1 MSVEGLTHQDED
13 HKVRT
18 FRCKYS
24 ARLLRIAGPKNGVGM
39 FVADILKF
47 HPNLRD
53 NDHIY
58 LRRGKKFEL
67 TIRVIK

>member
-13 HKVRT
+13 YKVRT
-18 FRCKYS
+18 FRCEHS
-24 ARLLRIAGPKNGVGM
+24 ARLLRITGPKIGVGM
-39 FVADILKF
+39 FVENILKF
-47 HPNLRD
+47 HTNLRD